1 MQEEEGQ
8 WGKEGEGSRQGTCI
22 KDLWTKT
29 SGGEGLNVG
38 RGGGA
43 GDSNGGKW
51 GLLYLN
57 NNKKKKTMKSYFFV
71 FLPVGNISIFC

>member
-1 MQEEEGQ
+1 MKIKNKLTVTRVEEEEGQ

-57 NNKKKKTMKSYFFV
+57 NNQLKKKNTTS
-71 FLPVGNISIFC
+71 